1 MSDFVIRRVHSDE
14 AKAFA
19 TLRREMLT
27 SEPLAFA
34 GSPEQDDASHPGI
47 VRERLREEGTV
58 MLGAFGADGSLLG
71 SMILRREPARKSQH
85 KVHVF
90 ATFVR
95 PEHRR
100 RGIAAA
106 MMGEAIRV
114 ARAMRGLEWLL
125 LSVSSAAPHAQ
136 RLYESA
142 GFEVWGREP
151 DALHHEGESA
161 DEIHMTLRIAGSS

>member
-14 AKAFA
+14 AEAYA
-19 TLRREMLT
+19 ALRREMLA
-27 SEPLAFA
+27 SAPLEFSA
-34 GSPEQDDASHPGI
+34 SPEQDEASHPGI

-58 MLGAFGADGSLLG
+58 MLGAFGADDSLLG

-85 KVHVF
+85 KAHVF

-106 MMGEAIRV
+106 MMREAIRV
-114 ARAMRGLEWLL
+114 ARAMPGLEWLV
-125 LSVSSAAPHAQ
+125 LSVSSAAPDAQ
-136 RLYESA
+136 RLYERA
-142 GFEVWGREP
+142 GFEAWGREP
-151 DALHHEGESA
+151 DALRHEGESA
-161 DEIHMTLRIAGSS
+161 DEIHMALRIVGSG